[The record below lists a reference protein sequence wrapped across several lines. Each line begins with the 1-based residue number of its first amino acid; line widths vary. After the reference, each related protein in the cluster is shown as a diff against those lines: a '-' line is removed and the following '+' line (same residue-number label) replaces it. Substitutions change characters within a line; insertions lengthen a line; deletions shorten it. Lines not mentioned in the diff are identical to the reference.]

1 MRRIALAFAL
11 FTLLAAPAV
20 AQELYVV
27 HGINGSDLGL
37 SSALPVDVS
46 VAGGCLLPDFR
57 FGSIEGPVPVDAG
70 LYRVE
75 IRLAD
80 PASPCGGQLVLA
92 RDVSVALGESAA
104 IVAHLTE
111 EAVIAATKFRNDSR
125 AVGDGETRVI
135 VRHAA
140 AAPAVDVFAQ
150 QGSQPPFV
158 AFEGLQNAEQGLAIL
173 PAESTR
179 VALAAAGT
187 HDIVFGPISGLPDG
201 RSNTIVYAVGSLDSG
216 TFTLLSQVI
225 PLP

>member
-1 MRRIALAFAL
+1 MRRIPLAIALFAL
-11 FTLLAAPAV
+11 LAVPAG

-37 SSALPVDVS
+37 TSALPVDVS
-46 VAGGCLLPDFR
+46 VGGGCLLEDFR
-57 FGSIEGPVPVDAG
+57 FGSIEGPVPVDPG

-80 PASPCGGQLVLA
+80 PTNPCGGTLVLA

-111 EAVIAATKFRNDSR
+111 EAVVAATKFRNDSR
-125 AVGDGETRVI
+125 AVGDDETRVI

-140 AAPAVDVFAQ
+140 AAPAVDVLAQ
-150 QGSQPPFV
+150 QASQAPFV
-158 AFEGLQNAEQGLAIL
+158 AFAGLESGDQGLAVL
-173 PAESTR
+173 PAVQTT

-225 PLP
+225 SLP